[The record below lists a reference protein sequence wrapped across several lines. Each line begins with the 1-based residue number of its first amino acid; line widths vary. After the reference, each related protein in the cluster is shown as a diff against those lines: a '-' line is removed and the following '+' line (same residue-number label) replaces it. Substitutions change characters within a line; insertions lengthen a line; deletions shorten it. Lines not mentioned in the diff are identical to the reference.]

1 MDISLSLSA
10 GKELICLKCDQE
22 IKEISKYYI
31 NENSALRSRNF
42 YFSLFLSSELLTPTI
57 KIIFR
62 KQICPSNRAE
72 FFFVL
77 AKYLPKT

>member
-31 NENSALRSRNF
+31 NENSAVKKPKF
-42 YFSLFLSSELLTPTI
+42 LFFTLFIL
-57 KIIFR
+57 
-62 KQICPSNRAE
+62 
-72 FFFVL
+72 
-77 AKYLPKT
+77 